1 MRDPDT
7 VMPEGSASPAP
18 DVDGVSVPAPPRP
31 VIAVRYRRSHRDG
44 ERWLRTVAVTGG
56 TIILLAT
63 VSGQA
68 VKNGDTAAW
77 LSMLFNGVMALAAVG
92 AYLTARKWV
101 PQLTTQEGYKVAI
114 SLVNEEYIY
123 LGMQNPLLSE
133 AGRLMS
139 CYNECLQDPRY
150 ISKDDY
156 ARKIAALS
164 GAVLREKKRKDSI
177 EQAEFRL
184 HTYGLYEDPAYADAL
199 KAMKQSFTGG
209 IDAAG
214 TLEALLL
221 DDLEFQ
227 KKLDELEGLS
237 ANIVSDMERLLED
250 RAGQKDVIQKAYSKL
265 ERKWYDMMA
274 LQEAVFNTHPP
285 IGELYAV
292 RK

>member
-1 MRDPDT
+1 MRETDT
-7 VMPEGSASPAP
+7 AMPEGSTAPAP
-18 DVDGVSVPAPPRP
+18 DAEGMPARP
-31 VIAVRYRRSHRDG
+31 VIAPRYRRSHRDG

-56 TIILLAT
+56 VIIVFLT

-77 LSMLFNGVMALAAVG
+77 LSMLFNAVMATAAVG

-123 LGMQNPLLSE
+123 LGIQNPLLSE

-139 CYNECLQDPRY
+139 CYNECLQDPRH

-156 ARKIAALS
+156 ARKIGALS
-164 GAVLREKKRKDSI
+164 GAVFREKKRKDSI

-184 HTYGLYEDPAYADAL
+184 RTYGLYEDPAYADSL
-199 KAMKQSFTGG
+199 QAMKQSFTDS
-209 IDAAG
+209 IDAAR

-221 DDLEFQ
+221 GDLEFQ
-227 KKLDELEGLS
+227 KKLDDLDGLS
-237 ANIVSDMERLLED
+237 ANIVTDMEKLSEG
-250 RAGQKDVIQKAYSKL
+250 RAALKDAIEKAYSNL
-265 ERKWYDMMA
+265 ERKWNDMVI
-274 LQEAVFNTHPP
+274 LQKAVFNAHPP

-292 RK
+292 QK